1 MSVTGEHFMP
11 TCVSPS
17 SSFPQSD
24 SVLHRLMQLCYL
36 PSPSLL
42 VNSLGINWSL
52 TWSECSLIFKIGYP
66 LCKFADNN
74 FDTYLLLQLQIHPP
88 LLLQN
93 LTVLMES
100 SKSLPQLVTDQ
111 EVLVVYHCPVLIAKV
126 SFIVVQPSA
135 FSQDRKDHPQLLTR
149 QP

>member
-1 MSVTGEHFMP
+1 MSVNGEHFMLS
-11 TCVSPS
+11 CVSPS

-42 VNSLGINWSL
+42 VNSLSINWSL
-52 TWSECSLIFKIGYP
+52 AWPERSLRLKIGYP
-66 LCKFADNN
+66 LRKFADNN
-74 FDTYLLLQLQIHPP
+74 FDAYLLLQSQIHPP

-100 SKSLPQLVTDQ
+100 SKPLPQLVADQ
-111 EVLVVYHCPVLIAKV
+111 EVLVVHHCLVLIAKV

-135 FSQDRKDHPQLLTR
+135 FPQDRKDHPQLLIR